1 MAGAAVQPQLDRAI
15 LSKRV
20 DQFSPDTQ
28 IKEGRIQ
35 YVIEDDEDEDEL
47 FVFSVALY
55 FCM

>member
-35 YVIEDDEDEDEL
+35 YVIEDDEDEL